1 MSKQQVTLFHIEN
14 NQTKVAQV
22 TLTTFAELVF
32 AAKSEFKF
40 AAVEMHHSRST
51 QKESIISTI
60 DDESQ
65 WMLIVAKSQG

>member
-51 QKESIISTI
+51 
-60 DDESQ
+60 
-65 WMLIVAKSQG
+65 